1 MISVFF
7 PEVGY
12 SQDTCD
18 KVLNMDAR
26 PNRRSIRLR
35 GYDYSRAGA
44 YFVSICTKDRKCL
57 FGDIENQEMAL
68 NNAGRMVDKWYLE
81 LENKF
86 QDIRCDEYI
95 IMPNHFHAIIQNIGP
110 VGADLCVCPDD
121 HRHGRTSGEHTGS
134 PLHRVIQWF
143 KTMTTNEYIRG
154 VKQYGWAPFPGRLW
168 QRNYYEH
175 IVRNE
180 NEMSRMRKY
189 IRNNPAQWA
198 TDKDNPS
205 IEDKDS

>member
-1 MISVFF
+1 
-7 PEVGY
+7 
-12 SQDTCD
+12 
-18 KVLNMDAR
+18 MDSR

-44 YFVSICTKDRKCL
+44 YFVSICTKERKCL

-68 NNAGRMVDKWYLE
+68 NAAGRMLDKWYVE

-86 QDIRCDEYI
+86 KDIRCDEYI

-110 VGADLCVCPDD
+110 VGADLRVCPDN
-121 HRHGRTSGEHTGS
+121 HRHGRTSGEHIGS

-154 VKQYGWAPFPGRLW
+154 VKQYGWVPFPGRLW

-175 IVRNE
+175 ILRSE
-180 NEMSRMRKY
+180 NEMSRIREY

-198 TDKDNPS
+198 TDKDNPF
-205 IEDKDS
+205 IADKNSSP

>member
-1 MISVFF
+1 
-7 PEVGY
+7 
-12 SQDTCD
+12 
-18 KVLNMDAR
+18 MDAR

-68 NNAGRMVDKWYLE
+68 NDAGRMVDKWYVE

-86 QDIRCDEYI
+86 KDIRCDEYI

-121 HRHGRTSGEHTGS
+121 HRHGHTSGEHIGS

-154 VKQYGWAPFPGRLW
+154 VKQYGWVPFPGRLW

-175 IVRNE
+175 IVRKE
-180 NEMSRMRKY
+180 NEMSRIREY

-205 IEDKDS
+205 IEDKDSCP

>member
-1 MISVFF
+1 
-7 PEVGY
+7 
-12 SQDTCD
+12 
-18 KVLNMDAR
+18 
-26 PNRRSIRLR
+26 
-35 GYDYSRAGA
+35 
-44 YFVSICTKDRKCL
+44 L

-68 NNAGRMVDKWYLE
+68 NDAGRMVHKWYVE

-110 VGADLCVCPDD
+110 APVGADLCVCPDVCPD
-121 HRHGRTSGEHTGS
+121 DQRHGRPPGEHTGS
-134 PLHRVIQWF
+134 PLHHVIQWF

-154 VKQYGWAPFPGRLW
+154 VKQYGWVPFPGRLW

-175 IVRNE
+175 ILRNE
-180 NEMSRMRKY
+180 NEMSRIREY
-189 IRNNPAQWA
+189 IRNNPVQWA

-205 IEDKDS
+205 VEDKNS